1 MIWLSFLASMLLTAG
16 LLYLPGFLLVSALG
30 YSRRTSLLLSPPIAL
45 ALFGILEIVEQKI
58 VIKSTFVTVVGVA
71 LCISA
76 IPLLVRVVV
85 QRLGVNTLQRNANAI
100 SADGDMQKQHD
111 WLVLFGFWAVGIFVT
126 AFVLV
131 RNFDGPDS
139 YSQLFDNAWHMGIV
153 RKFLTTGDM
162 SPLTSGNIVP
172 TVGSSFYPTGWHS
185 LVALVA
191 GAVGVGPL
199 IAANAVN
206 ACIIALVFPG
216 SMFLLSKKVLSGL
229 RPAMVLCMCTAL
241 MFTAFPWRFLAFGP
255 LYSNL
260 LSFAILPLSMVLFL
274 KILDARSSWRRRAQ
288 DGALLIA
295 TMIGVAITQPNAVFT
310 MGIFL
315 VPYLMTQIPRYCDAP
330 RFRAKRAVTVPVL
343 SIAVLLLIACVWIAL
358 YKVPFMQRTVRWGWP
373 SFETKPQAI
382 FDIVFLGF
390 HDAEPQFMLGIL
402 VMLGF
407 LYVLIHREYLWLGCS
422 HILMCFLYFL
432 SAATDG
438 RFKAVLT
445 GFWYHD
451 AYRLGASA
459 VFTGIPLAAI
469 GLWSLMNVIVK
480 LFDGVMADGHDSRQ
494 RIVLFAA
501 VLVVVEIINF
511 FPNYHMR
518 GSHSVDTPFGA
529 VARDLRYTNS
539 RDEPKSY
546 TDDERRFVEKVHQ
559 IVPSGSLILNQP
571 YDGSVYAWGI
581 DDLNVYYKAWQGN
594 WLGEP
599 TAQSKLIMNGL
610 AAVDEDQRVC
620 RAVKESHAQYL
631 MLLDRTDYKPDPDDN
646 AKVISDY
653 AGYKKRD
660 WQGVDAIHDGTPG
673 FTPVLQQGVMRLYRI
688 DSRSC

>member
-1 MIWLSFLASMLLTAG
+1 MWLSFLASMLLTAG
-16 LLYLPGFLLVSALG
+16 LLYIPGFLLVSAFG
-30 YSRRTSLLLSPPIAL
+30 YPRRTSLLLSPPIAL
-45 ALFGILEIVEQKI
+45 ALYGILEIIEQKI
-58 VIKSTFVTVVGVA
+58 GIKSSVGTVVGVS
-71 LCISA
+71 LCISI
-76 IPLLVRVVV
+76 IPLLVKVVM
-85 QRLGVNTLQRNANAI
+85 QRLSMNAMKRDANVI
-100 SADGDMQKQHD
+100 GPDGDIQKPHD
-111 WLVLFGFWAVGIFVT
+111 WLVLFGFWTVGIFIT
-126 AFVLV
+126 TLVLV

-191 GAVGVGPL
+191 GTAGVSPL

-206 ACIIALVFPG
+206 ACIIAVVFPG
-216 SMFLLSKKVLSGL
+216 SMFLLLKKVLSGL
-229 RPAMVLCMCTAL
+229 RPAMILCMCTTL

-260 LSFAILPLSMVLFL
+260 LSFAVLPLSMVLFL
-274 KILDARSSWRRRAQ
+274 NILDARSSWRRRAQ

-315 VPYLMTQIPRYCDAP
+315 VPYLMTQIPRYCDAS
-330 RFRAKRAVTVPVL
+330 RLRANRTLMVSVL
-343 SIAVLLLIACVWIAL
+343 SAAVLLLIACVWVGL
-358 YKVPFMQRTVRWGWP
+358 YKVPFMQRTVRWDWP

-390 HDAEPQFMLGIL
+390 RDAEPQFMLGIL

-407 LYVLIHREYLWLGCS
+407 LYVLIHREYLWLGCA
-422 HILMCFLYFL
+422 HLLMCFLYFL

-480 LFDGVMADGHDSRQ
+480 LLDGVMLDGHDSRQ

-529 VARDLRYTNS
+529 VTRDLRYTNS
-539 RDEPKSY
+539 RNEPKSY
-546 TDDERRFVEKVHQ
+546 TADERRFVEKVRQ

-594 WLGEP
+594 WLGKP
-599 TAQSKLIMNGL
+599 TAQSKLIMNSL
-610 AAVDEDQRVC
+610 DSMDDDQHVC

-631 MLLDRTDYKPDPDDN
+631 MLLDRTDYKPDPDDE

-653 AGYKKRD
+653 ASYKKHD
-660 WQGVDAIHDGTPG
+660 WRGVDAVHDGTPG
-673 FTPVLQQGVMRLYRI
+673 FTPVLQQGVMRLYII
-688 DSRSC
+688 DNHAC

>member
-1 MIWLSFLASMLLTAG
+1 MWLSFLASMLLTAG
-16 LLYLPGFLLVSALG
+16 LLYIPGFLLVSAFG
-30 YSRRTSLLLSPPIAL
+30 YPRRTSLLLSPPIAL
-45 ALFGILEIVEQKI
+45 ALYGILEIIEQKI
-58 VIKSTFVTVVGVA
+58 GIKSSVGTVVGVS
-71 LCISA
+71 LCISI
-76 IPLLVRVVV
+76 IPLLVKVVM
-85 QRLGVNTLQRNANAI
+85 QRLSMNAMKRDASVI
-100 SADGDMQKQHD
+100 GPDGDIQKPHD
-111 WLVLFGFWAVGIFVT
+111 WLVLFGFWTVGIFIT
-126 AFVLV
+126 TLVLV

-191 GAVGVGPL
+191 GTAGVNPL

-206 ACIIALVFPG
+206 ACIIAVVFPG
-216 SMFLLSKKVLSGL
+216 SMFLLLKKVLSGL
-229 RPAMVLCMCTAL
+229 RPAMILCMCTTL

-260 LSFAILPLSMVLFL
+260 LSFAVLPLSMVLFL
-274 KILDARSSWRRRAQ
+274 NILDARSSWRRRAQ

-315 VPYLMTQIPRYCDAP
+315 VPYLMTQIPRYCDAL
-330 RFRAKRAVTVPVL
+330 RLRANRTLTVSVL
-343 SIAVLLLIACVWIAL
+343 SAVVLLLIACVWVGL
-358 YKVPFMQRTVRWGWP
+358 YKVPFMQRTVRWDWP

-390 HDAEPQFMLGIL
+390 RDAEPQFMLGIL

-407 LYVLIHREYLWLGCS
+407 LYVLFHREYLWLGCA
-422 HILMCFLYFL
+422 HLLMCFLYFL

-480 LFDGVMADGHDSRQ
+480 LLDGAMLDGHDSRQ

-529 VARDLRYTNS
+529 VTRDLRYTNS
-539 RDEPKSY
+539 RNEPKSY
-546 TDDERRFVEKVHQ
+546 TADERRFVEKVRQ

-594 WLGEP
+594 WLGKP
-599 TAQSKLIMNGL
+599 TAQSKLIMNSL
-610 AAVDEDQRVC
+610 DSMDDDQHVC

-631 MLLDRTDYKPDPDDN
+631 MLLDRTDYKPDPDDE

-653 AGYKKRD
+653 ASYKKHD
-660 WQGVDAIHDGTPG
+660 WRGIDAVHDGTPG

-688 DSRSC
+688 DSHTC

>member
-1 MIWLSFLASMLLTAG
+1 MWLSFLASMLLTAG
-16 LLYLPGFLLVSALG
+16 LLYIPGFLLVSAFG
-30 YSRRTSLLLSPPIAL
+30 HPRRTSLLLSPPIAL
-45 ALFGILEIVEQKI
+45 ALYGILEIIEQKI
-58 VIKSTFVTVVGVA
+58 GIKSSVGTVVGVS
-71 LCISA
+71 LCISI
-76 IPLLVRVVV
+76 IPLLVKVVM
-85 QRLGVNTLQRNANAI
+85 QKLSMNAMKRDANAI
-100 SADGDMQKQHD
+100 GPDGDVQKRHD
-111 WLVLFGFWAVGIFVT
+111 WLVLFGFWTVGIFIT
-126 AFVLV
+126 TFVLV

-191 GAVGVGPL
+191 GTAGVSPL

-206 ACIIALVFPG
+206 ACIIAVVFPG
-216 SMFLLSKKVLSGL
+216 SMFLLLKKVLSGL
-229 RPAMVLCMCTAL
+229 RPAMILCMCTTL

-260 LSFAILPLSMVLFL
+260 LSFAVLPLSMVLFL
-274 KILDARSSWRRRAQ
+274 NILDARSSWRRRAQ

-315 VPYLMTQIPRYCDAP
+315 VPYLMTQIPRYCDAL
-330 RFRAKRAVTVPVL
+330 RLRANRTLTVFVL
-343 SIAVLLLIACVWIAL
+343 SAVVLLLIACVWVGL
-358 YKVPFMQRTVRWGWP
+358 YKVPFMQRIVRWDWP

-390 HDAEPQFMLGIL
+390 RDAEPQFILGIL

-407 LYVLIHREYLWLGCS
+407 LYVLLHREYLWLGCA
-422 HILMCFLYFL
+422 HLLMCFLYFL

-480 LFDGVMADGHDSRQ
+480 LLDGVMLDGHDSRQ

-529 VARDLRYTNS
+529 VTRDLRYTNS

-546 TDDERRFVEKVHQ
+546 TADERRFVEKVRQ

-594 WLGEP
+594 WLGKP
-599 TAQSKLIMNGL
+599 TAQSKLIMNSL
-610 AAVDEDQRVC
+610 DSMDDDQHVC
-620 RAVKESHAQYL
+620 QAVKESNAQYL
-631 MLLDRTDYKPDPDDN
+631 MLLDRTDYKPDPDDK

-653 AGYKKRD
+653 ASYKKRD
-660 WQGVDAIHDGTPG
+660 WRGIDAVHDGTPG

-688 DSRSC
+688 DSHTC

>member
-1 MIWLSFLASMLLTAG
+1 MWLSFLASMLLTAG
-16 LLYLPGFLLVSALG
+16 LLYIPGFLLVSAFG
-30 YSRRTSLLLSPPIAL
+30 YPRRTSLLLSPPIAL
-45 ALFGILEIVEQKI
+45 ALYGILEIIEQKI
-58 VIKSTFVTVVGVA
+58 GIKSSVGTVVGVS
-71 LCISA
+71 LCISI
-76 IPLLVRVVV
+76 IPLLVKVVM
-85 QRLGVNTLQRNANAI
+85 QRLSMNAMKRDANVI
-100 SADGDMQKQHD
+100 GPDGDIQKPHD
-111 WLVLFGFWAVGIFVT
+111 WLVLFGFWTVGIFIT
-126 AFVLV
+126 TLVLV

-191 GAVGVGPL
+191 GTAGVSPL

-206 ACIIALVFPG
+206 ACIIAVVFPG
-216 SMFLLSKKVLSGL
+216 SMFLLLKKVLSGL
-229 RPAMVLCMCTAL
+229 RPAMILCMCTTL

-260 LSFAILPLSMVLFL
+260 LSFAVLPLSMVLFL
-274 KILDARSSWRRRAQ
+274 NILDARSSWRRRAQ

-315 VPYLMTQIPRYCDAP
+315 VPYLMTQIPRYCDAS
-330 RFRAKRAVTVPVL
+330 RLRANRTLMVSVL
-343 SIAVLLLIACVWIAL
+343 SAAVLLLIACVWVGL
-358 YKVPFMQRTVRWGWP
+358 YKVPFMQRTVRWDWP

-390 HDAEPQFMLGIL
+390 RDAEPQFMLGIL

-407 LYVLIHREYLWLGCS
+407 LYVLIHREYLWLGCAHS
-422 HILMCFLYFL
+422 LMCFLYFL

-480 LFDGVMADGHDSRQ
+480 LLDGVMLDGHDSRQ

-529 VARDLRYTNS
+529 VTRDLRYTNS
-539 RDEPKSY
+539 RNEPKSY
-546 TDDERRFVEKVHQ
+546 TADERRFVEKVRQ

-594 WLGEP
+594 WLGKP
-599 TAQSKLIMNGL
+599 TAQSKLIMNSL
-610 AAVDEDQRVC
+610 DSMDDDQHVC

-631 MLLDRTDYKPDPDDN
+631 MLLDRTDYKPDPDDE

-653 AGYKKRD
+653 ASYKKHD
-660 WQGVDAIHDGTPG
+660 WRGVDAVHDGTPG
-673 FTPVLQQGVMRLYRI
+673 FTPVLQQGVMRLYKI
-688 DSRSC
+688 DNHAC

>member
-1 MIWLSFLASMLLTAG
+1 MWLSFLASMLLTAG
-16 LLYLPGFLLVSALG
+16 LLYIPGFLLVSAFG
-30 YSRRTSLLLSPPIAL
+30 YPRRTSLLLSPPIAL
-45 ALFGILEIVEQKI
+45 ALYGILEIIEQKI
-58 VIKSTFVTVVGVA
+58 GIKSSVGTVVGVS
-71 LCISA
+71 LCISI
-76 IPLLVRVVV
+76 IPLLVKVVM
-85 QRLGVNTLQRNANAI
+85 QRLSMNAMKRDANVI
-100 SADGDMQKQHD
+100 GPDGDIQKPHD
-111 WLVLFGFWAVGIFVT
+111 WLVLFGFWTVGIFIT
-126 AFVLV
+126 TLVLV

-191 GAVGVGPL
+191 GTAGVSPL

-206 ACIIALVFPG
+206 ACIIAVVFPG
-216 SMFLLSKKVLSGL
+216 SVFLLLKKVLSGL
-229 RPAMVLCMCTAL
+229 RPAMILCMCTTL

-260 LSFAILPLSMVLFL
+260 LSFAVLPLSMVLFL
-274 KILDARSSWRRRAQ
+274 NILDARSSWRRRAQ

-315 VPYLMTQIPRYCDAP
+315 VPYLMTQIPRYCDAS
-330 RFRAKRAVTVPVL
+330 RLRANRTLMVSVL
-343 SIAVLLLIACVWIAL
+343 SAAVLLLIACVWVGL
-358 YKVPFMQRTVRWGWP
+358 YKVPFMQRTVRWDWP

-390 HDAEPQFMLGIL
+390 RDAEPQFMLGIL

-407 LYVLIHREYLWLGCS
+407 LYVLIHREYLWLGCA
-422 HILMCFLYFL
+422 HLLMCFLYFL

-480 LFDGVMADGHDSRQ
+480 LLDGVMLDGHDSRQ

-501 VLVVVEIINF
+501 VLVGVEIINF

-529 VARDLRYTNS
+529 VTRDLRYTNS
-539 RDEPKSY
+539 RNEPKSY
-546 TDDERRFVEKVHQ
+546 TADERRFVEKVRQ

-594 WLGEP
+594 WLGKP
-599 TAQSKLIMNGL
+599 TAQSKLIMNSL
-610 AAVDEDQRVC
+610 DSMDDDQHVC

-631 MLLDRTDYKPDPDDN
+631 MLLDRTDYKPDPDDE

-653 AGYKKRD
+653 ASYKKHD
-660 WQGVDAIHDGTPG
+660 WRGVDAVHDGTPG
-673 FTPVLQQGVMRLYRI
+673 FTPVLQQGVMRLYII
-688 DSRSC
+688 DNHAC

>member
-1 MIWLSFLASMLLTAG
+1 MWLSFLASMLLTAG
-16 LLYLPGFLLVSALG
+16 LLYIPGFLLVSAFG
-30 YSRRTSLLLSPPIAL
+30 YPRRTSLLLSPPIAL
-45 ALFGILEIVEQKI
+45 ALYGILEIIEQKI
-58 VIKSTFVTVVGVA
+58 GIKSSVGTVVGVS
-71 LCISA
+71 LCISI
-76 IPLLVRVVV
+76 IPLLVKVAM
-85 QRLGVNTLQRNANAI
+85 QRLSMNAMKRDANVI
-100 SADGDMQKQHD
+100 GPDGDIQKLHD
-111 WLVLFGFWAVGIFVT
+111 WLVLFGFWTVGIFIT
-126 AFVLV
+126 TLVLV

-191 GAVGVGPL
+191 GTAGVSPL

-206 ACIIALVFPG
+206 ACIIAVVFPG
-216 SMFLLSKKVLSGL
+216 SMFLLLKKVLSGL
-229 RPAMVLCMCTAL
+229 RPAMILCMCTTL

-260 LSFAILPLSMVLFL
+260 LSFAVLPLSMVLFL
-274 KILDARSSWRRRAQ
+274 NILDARSSWRRRAQ

-315 VPYLMTQIPRYCDAP
+315 VPYLMTQIPRYCDAS
-330 RFRAKRAVTVPVL
+330 RLRVNRTLAVSVL
-343 SIAVLLLIACVWIAL
+343 SAAVLLLIACVWVGL
-358 YKVPFMQRTVRWGWP
+358 YKVPFMQRTVGWDWP

-390 HDAEPQFMLGIL
+390 HDAEPQFILGIL

-407 LYVLIHREYLWLGCS
+407 LYVLLHREYLWLGCA

-438 RFKAVLT
+438 RAKAVLT

-469 GLWSLMNVIVK
+469 GLCSLMNVIVK
-480 LFDGVMADGHDSRQ
+480 LLDGVMLDGHDSRQ

-529 VARDLRYTNS
+529 VTRDLRYTNS

-546 TDDERRFVEKVHQ
+546 TADERRFVEKVRQ
-559 IVPSGSLILNQP
+559 IVPPGSSVLNQP

-594 WLGEP
+594 WLGKP
-599 TAQSKLIMNGL
+599 TTQSKLIMNGL
-610 AAVDEDQRVC
+610 ANMDEDQHVC

-631 MLLDRTDYKPDPDDN
+631 MLLDRTDYKPDPDDK

-653 AGYKKRD
+653 ASYKRRD
-660 WQGVDAIHDGTPG
+660 WRGVDAVHDGTPG
-673 FTPVLQQGVMRLYRI
+673 FTLVLQQGVMRLYKI
-688 DSRSC
+688 DSRAC

>member
-1 MIWLSFLASMLLTAG
+1 MWLSFLASMLLTAG
-16 LLYLPGFLLVSALG
+16 LLYIPGFLLVSAFG
-30 YSRRTSLLLSPPIAL
+30 YPRRTSLLLSPPIAL
-45 ALFGILEIVEQKI
+45 ALYGILEIIEQKI
-58 VIKSTFVTVVGVA
+58 GIKSSVGTVVGVS
-71 LCISA
+71 LCISI
-76 IPLLVRVVV
+76 IPLLVKVVM
-85 QRLGVNTLQRNANAI
+85 QRLSMNAMKRDANVI
-100 SADGDMQKQHD
+100 GPDGDIQKPHD
-111 WLVLFGFWAVGIFVT
+111 WLALFGFWTVGIFIT
-126 AFVLV
+126 TLVLV

-162 SPLTSGNIVP
+162 SSLTSGNIVP

-191 GAVGVGPL
+191 GTAGVSPL

-206 ACIIALVFPG
+206 ACIIAVVFPG
-216 SMFLLSKKVLSGL
+216 SMFLLLKKVLSGL
-229 RPAMVLCMCTAL
+229 RPAMILCMCTTL

-260 LSFAILPLSMVLFL
+260 LSFAVLPLSMVLFL
-274 KILDARSSWRRRAQ
+274 NILDARSSWRRRAQ

-315 VPYLMTQIPRYCDAP
+315 VPYLMTQIPRYCDAS
-330 RFRAKRAVTVPVL
+330 RLRANRTLMVSVL
-343 SIAVLLLIACVWIAL
+343 SAAVLLLIACVWVGL
-358 YKVPFMQRTVRWGWP
+358 YKVPFMQRTVRWDWP

-390 HDAEPQFMLGIL
+390 RDAEPQFMLGIL

-407 LYVLIHREYLWLGCS
+407 LYVLIHREYLWLGCA
-422 HILMCFLYFL
+422 HLLMCFLYFL

-480 LFDGVMADGHDSRQ
+480 LLDGVMLDGHDSRQ

-529 VARDLRYTNS
+529 VTRDLRYTNS
-539 RDEPKSY
+539 RNEPKSY
-546 TDDERRFVEKVHQ
+546 TADERRFVEKVRQ

-594 WLGEP
+594 WLGKP
-599 TAQSKLIMNGL
+599 TAQSKLIMNSL
-610 AAVDEDQRVC
+610 DSMDDDQHVC

-631 MLLDRTDYKPDPDDN
+631 MLLDRTDYKPDPDDE

-653 AGYKKRD
+653 ASYKKHD
-660 WQGVDAIHDGTPG
+660 WRGVDAVHDGTPG
-673 FTPVLQQGVMRLYRI
+673 FTLVLQQGVMRLYKI
-688 DSRSC
+688 DNHAC